1 MEIEMIKYN
10 NILFISI
17 ISAFFLFA
25 CSNNK
30 NDILVDI
37 AKDYIATN
45 EKDLIKTERIILEDY
60 KLKNPFIIIY
70 VEEKQ
75 NYNGYKMYSIY
86 DSQLGL
92 DTLNLPTN
100 LISMGNNRY
109 IAMFLKNE
117 KKLDKKNIP
126 DILLQEGVPVLDG
139 TSWIVMMCKKSNKC
153 IVISNGDAPYEM
165 IKQIR
170 DFTCDKGK
178 EEYYPFKKAEDAI
191 IDTTVIL
198 EDEDYPY

>member
-1 MEIEMIKYN
+1 MKIHNK
-10 NILFISI
+10 ILFISI
-17 ISAFFLFA
+17 ISTLFFLFA
-25 CSNNK
+25 CSNK

-45 EKDLIKTERIILEDY
+45 ENELIKTEKVILDNYDEY
-60 KLKNPFIIIY
+60 KLDNPFTIIR
-70 VEEKQ
+70 VEEERD
-75 NYNGYKMYSIY
+75 YNGYKMYSIY

-126 DILLQEGVPVLDG
+126 EILLQEGVPVLDG

-153 IVISNGDAPYEM
+153 IVISNGNALYEE
-165 IKQIR
+165 IKQVR
-170 DFTCDKGK
+170 EFTCDKGK
-178 EEYYPFKKAEDAI
+178 EEYYPFRKAEDAI